1 MKLGNKLPIF
11 LAAVLACSLA
21 ACGGNKNKNNDSSAA
36 PLSSSDSGDD
46 SSQALPDAKTGI
58 TSLVGASAA
67 ERTEVLGAL
76 EKYAVD
82 NMITGMPLYE
92 NGGYTMYNPRV
103 VKGCE
108 NYITGYGF
116 GIGRYGYLR
125 SDLTNEEVA
134 KPSYYNTWDTSD
146 PGKINYLDD
155 QGSQVG
161 DYFDTISCSYF
172 GTKMNA
178 AKNGYDWYGVLSTKD
193 RPYIVKDGVASYPE
207 DKEALSDT
215 WRVYVRTGQAGG
227 VAFRTN
233 STAEGRAAFDNK
245 YVTLDDYVSA
255 FKILLC
261 GKFAYYRGTEA
272 ATKMSGYS
280 AIKGAGTYYA
290 NTKSSGIS
298 DEEFKK
304 VGVKSGHDDT
314 NGDYLE
320 FQLGAPTT
328 RFYAMYSLAS
338 TLYSPI
344 NMEFFNLVTNNG
356 ANPKNYGAYSSDK
369 STGPVDNILSLGPWL
384 LEEWKEDQI
393 INFKRNDEWYERKA
407 DSNLYRIPGYS
418 YRIWEAGKE
427 DENYGFQQFLD
438 GKIDGSRIPQDYVE
452 QYRNDDRTTTTTG
465 TSVFKLNVNSC
476 TQEQWNSMFGDAGTV
491 ARLGDNKYTCKPW
504 MSNTN
509 FVKGLFF
516 SIDRNAYAAK
526 RGSISSINY
535 FSSNYMMDAEEGI
548 GYNATDTHKNA
559 IADFWGDTMNT
570 GGYSKAL
577 SQAAFNEA
585 ISELFAAGK
594 LKDGDTLDIE
604 CWWMMKYQETKF
616 GDDIATFVADS
627 FDNCTQ
633 AKQHKLKV
641 NFINKSV
648 DVWSDVYTKHLQ
660 VGQFDIGFGSIS
672 GNPLDPLN
680 FMEVLKS
687 DNSSGFTL
695 NWGADTSK
703 LGINYKGEAWSYN
716 TLWAAVDHG
725 VVTYKGEEIKPASLS
740 GADAN
745 YTAANGLVVS
755 YAFSD
760 IKTALAKQTDD
771 IDAQAIA
778 NLSAEEYDVSIVSV
792 DFSVNVGYGMINIS
806 PDGHYDS
813 VDFYDPDTEDCL
825 WSQYYDDTDGKY
837 YTFAKNGVESE
848 NEDGDEEEP
857 WVTIVASNLTYKDP
871 NAEEK
876 EVTSGSFVV
885 TIKPGL
891 AEAFCGAEL
900 IAIELTFAQNIR
912 GLESNGVAVV
922 TVPAKGYTAPAASN

>member
-1 MKLGNKLPIF
+1 MKLGNKLPIL

-21 ACGGNKNKNNDSSAA
+21 ACGGNKNNNKDNSSGNPASSSSGGDSS
-36 PLSSSDSGDD
+36 

-58 TSLVGASAA
+58 TSLVGSSAA

-92 NGGYTMYNPRV
+92 NGGYTMYNRRV
-103 VKGCE
+103 VKGTE

-116 GIGRYGYLR
+116 GIGRYGYLT

-134 KPSYYNTWDTSD
+134 KPSYYNTWDTSN
-146 PGKINYLDD
+146 PGKINALDD
-155 QGSQVG
+155 NGSQIG
-161 DYFDTISCSYF
+161 DYFDMINSAYF

-193 RPYIVKDGVASYPE
+193 KPYIVKDGVASYPNN
-207 DKEALSDT
+207 KEETSDT

-245 YVTLDDYVSA
+245 YVTLDDYVNA

-261 GKFAYYRGTEA
+261 GKFAYYRGTEL
-272 ATKMSGYS
+272 ATKASGYS
-280 AIKGAGTYYA
+280 TIKGASTYYA
-290 NTKSSGIS
+290 NSKSGIN
-298 DEEFKK
+298 DEEFSKS
-304 VGVKSGHDDT
+304 VGIKSGHDDVD
-314 NGDYLE
+314 GDYLQ
-320 FQLGAPTT
+320 FTLGAPTN

-338 TLYSPI
+338 SLYSPI
-344 NMEFFNLVTNNG
+344 NLEFFNLVTNNG
-356 ANPKNYGAYSSDK
+356 ANPKNYGGFNSDK
-369 STGPVDNILSLGPWL
+369 TLGPVDNILSIGPWM
-384 LEEWKEDQI
+384 LEDWEDQI

-407 DSNLYRIPGYS
+407 DANLYRIPGYS
-418 YRIWEAGKE
+418 YRIWEAGKD

-452 QYRNDDRTTTTTG
+452 EYRNDDRTTTTTG

-476 TQEQWNSMFGDAGTV
+476 TQEQWNDKFGDKGTV
-491 ARLGDNKYTCKPW
+491 ARLGDNKYVCKPW
-504 MSNTN
+504 MSNN
-509 FVKGLFF
+509 KFVKGLFF

-526 RGSISSINY
+526 RGSIASINY

-559 IADFWGDTMNT
+559 IADFWGDTMST
-570 GGYSKAL
+570 GGFSLAL

-585 ISELFAAGK
+585 ITELLAAGK
-594 LKDGDTLDIE
+594 IKDGDKLDVE
-604 CWWMMKYQETKF
+604 CWWMYKYMEKSY
-616 GDDIATFVADS
+616 GDDIATFVSNS

-633 AKQHKLKV
+633 AKQHNLTV
-641 NFINKSV
+641 NFVNKSV
-648 DVWSDVYTKHLQ
+648 DVWSDVYAKHLQ
-660 VGQFDIGFGSIS
+660 VGQFDIAFGSIS

-695 NWGADTSK
+695 NWGADTSE

-725 VVTYKGEEIKPASLS
+725 VVTYKGEELKPAALS
-740 GADAN
+740 DGDAS
-745 YTAANGLVVS
+745 YTSAGGLVVS
-755 YAFSD
+755 YGFSD
-760 IKTALAKQTDD
+760 IKTALGKKTDD
-771 IDAQAIA
+771 IDAQTIA
-778 NLSAEEYDVSIVSV
+778 NLPAEDYDVSIVSV
-792 DFSVNVGYGMINIS
+792 DFSVNVGCGLINIT
-806 PDGHYDS
+806 PDGKYES
-813 VDFYDPDTEDCL
+813 LEFYDPDTDDCL
-825 WSQYYDDTDGKY
+825 WAQAYDDTDGKY
-837 YTFAKNGVESE
+837 YTYAK
-848 NEDGDEEEP
+848 DGAELDEEIEEEP
-857 WVTIVASNLTYKDP
+857 WVTIVASDLTYKDP

-876 EVTSGSFVV
+876 EVTGGSFVV
-885 TIKPGL
+885 TVKTGP

-900 IAIELTFAQNIR
+900 IAIELTIAQSIK
-912 GLESNGVAVV
+912 GLESNSVSVLTVA
-922 TVPAKGYTAPAASN
+922 PKGYVAPAAD